1 MASQS
6 SQQSLWWEYQVLLYL
21 LITDKK
27 TEVGRI
33 QWASQVIPLKN
44 GEGGLLP
51 FSVAKT
57 FTFYSSA
64 AKTEQLVDCP
74 KLYSFN
80 NAVIWLLK

>member
-51 FSVAKT
+51 LFWRQNLY
-57 FTFYSSA
+57 FL
-64 AKTEQLVDCP
+64 QLCSQNRTISG
-74 KLYSFN
+74 LS
-80 NAVIWLLK
+80 